1 MTRKVSNLKLLTS
14 WQTLILI
21 LLLSSRSFAQTVGER
36 VGPQFPFLTTSA
48 RAAALADASAA
59 LLDDYSGFSSNP
71 AVLGYLN
78 KSNINYTTQRIQRGI
93 TFEHL
98 GIAFKTTA
106 VDGIAVAVDIL
117 HFGGTDFYTKKNV
130 RDLGYELRTG
140 FAYGRK
146 LTESLALGINLLVL
160 TSTTGPTSVWAFGSD
175 LGITYAPEKYIRYG
189 FFLSGISSDY
199 KVTAPILRTDV
210 FTNRISRVLGMG
222 IAIDFPFDARRQKIV
237 VTAQN
242 EKILG
247 EKTLLYRL
255 GTEYYPVW
263 SDGFRCAIRA
273 GLLVREPDTHPRLG
287 LGIAYSDLSLD
298 YAYGYIRRYSQPTH
312 MFNLSF
318 AW

>member
-1 MTRKVSNLKLLTS
+1 MLV
-14 WQTLILI
+14 
-21 LLLSSRSFAQTVGER
+21 LLLALSYQAPGQTVGER

-71 AVLGYLN
+71 SVLGFLT
-78 KSNINYTTQRIQRGI
+78 KSNVNYTTQRIQKGI

-98 GIAFKTTA
+98 GLAFKTTA
-106 VDGIAVAVDIL
+106 VDGIAVGVDVL
-117 HFGGTDFYTKKNV
+117 HFGGTDFYTKSNV
-130 RDLGYELRTG
+130 RNLGYELRTG

-146 LTESLALGINLLVL
+146 LTESFALGINLQVL
-160 TSTTGPTSVWAFGSD
+160 TSTTGPTSVWAFGGD
-175 LGITYAPEKYIRYG
+175 VGVTYAPEKYIRYG
-189 FFLSGISSDY
+189 FVLSGISSDY

-210 FTNRISRVLGMG
+210 FTSRISRVLAMG
-222 IAIDFPFDARRQKIV
+222 VAIDLPFDARRQRIV

-247 EKTLLYRL
+247 ERVLLYRL

-263 SDGFRCAIRA
+263 SDGFRCAVRA

-287 LGIAYSDLSLD
+287 LGLAYSNLSLD

-318 AW
+318 TW